1 MMRILYL
8 CVFRI
13 DFGYIS
19 LCLGNGTIKNKW
31 KASLQCQSGGV
42 ERLATKGVVWTPK
55 SMKVETI
62 LNDASLWENSMLP
75 QLQNFYHK
83 YMLPF
88 ILY

>member
-31 KASLQCQSGGV
+31 KATLQCQSGGV
-42 ERLATKGVVWTPK
+42 ERLATKK
-55 SMKVETI
+55 RHLLFKKKE
-62 LNDASLWENSMLP
+62 
-75 QLQNFYHK
+75 K
-83 YMLPF
+83 YNRNQCEIHTNTKYAPF
-88 ILY
+88 